1 MYVKHIKQQYIIL
14 LQDGNVRLHL
24 LLIFFKTSYLRNT
37 ITLNELMLE
46 KFDYYK

>member
-1 MYVKHIKQQYIIL
+1 MKHIKQQCIIS

-24 LLIFFKTSYLRNT
+24 IFFKISYLRNI